1 MLEVSRYC
9 TVEANVIAMKL
20 VDKKNVKKISNLHKV
35 D

>member
-20 VDKKNVKKISNLHKV
+20 VDKKNVKKNQQST
-35 D
+35 